1 MGSVAKRD
9 ESKYN
14 LSVEEGKEEGKI
26 HRGALFR
33 RDLFEFIR
41 VLAIALAIVLP
52 IRYYVAQPFL
62 VRGASMEPNFEDRD
76 YLIIDELTYQFREP
90 ERGETIVFRYPKDP
104 RQFFI
109 KRVIGLPGERVVIED
124 GRIRIFNTKN
134 PSGFLLD
141 EAYLDPP
148 NHPTRPDV
156 TVVLERDQYFL
167 LGDNRDF
174 SSDSRVWG
182 LLDRDLIVG
191 RAIFRAWPLER
202 WGPTI
207 IDF

>member
-1 MGSVAKRD
+1 MRLVAKCHKN
-9 ESKYN
+9 KYN
-14 LSVEEGKEEGKI
+14 SFVGEGKEEGRVY
-26 HRGALFR
+26 RGAVFG

-62 VRGASMEPNFEDRD
+62 VRGASMEPSFEDRD

-109 KRVIGLPGERVVIED
+109 KRVVGLPGERVVIKD
-124 GRIRIFNTKN
+124 GKITIFNTKN
-134 PSGFLLD
+134 PDGFLLD
-141 EAYLDPP
+141 EIYLDPP
-148 NHPTRPDV
+148 NHPTRPDM
-156 TVVLERDQYFL
+156 TVALERDQYFL

-202 WGPTI
+202 WGSTL